1 MQQMNRQKSL
11 SKTIYY
17 VCAVDISKFDGQR
30 THILEVVSAWHRA
43 GVDVTLFLP
52 QFSAQRESLSFSHQ
66 YLSVRIGNNLKFI
79 EYEIRLG
86 FSLFRSIIKKRPDVI
101 YIRKGFLT
109 IFPVFLSRLFSI
121 KCVLEVNGLVGEEVY
136 LGHGFPAFVSRIFAI
151 PEWITYRLT
160 DKIITV
166 TDGLK
171 QVICNMHNIDEAR
184 IRVISNGVNT
194 ERFKPVIREEDG
206 IIYLGYIGNLVPW
219 SGLDYMLRSLPLV
232 IREYPQL
239 KFLIVG
245 TGRYMSYLKDL
256 ATELEI
262 NQQIIFT
269 GSVPSA
275 KVPEYITRCHICYLP
290 ARRLRNARIG
300 ISPLKI
306 YEYLAC
312 GIPVIVTDINGLEF
326 ITTQG
331 VGLVVEPESS
341 SALTKAT
348 IELLGNPE
356 LRSEMSRKGRK
367 LVEKEFSWEKISA
380 DILNVI
386 QTMNKKNISY

>member
-1 MQQMNRQKSL
+1 
-11 SKTIYY
+11 
-17 VCAVDISKFDGQR
+17 
-30 THILEVVSAWHRA
+30 
-43 GVDVTLFLP
+43 
-52 QFSAQRESLSFSHQ
+52 
-66 YLSVRIGNNLKFI
+66 
-79 EYEIRLG
+79 
-86 FSLFRSIIKKRPDVI
+86 
-101 YIRKGFLT
+101 
-109 IFPVFLSRLFSI
+109 
-121 KCVLEVNGLVGEEVY
+121 
-136 LGHGFPAFVSRIFAI
+136 
-151 PEWITYRLT
+151 
-160 DKIITV
+160 
-166 TDGLK
+166 
-171 QVICNMHNIDEAR
+171 MHNIDEAR

-386 QTMNKKNISY
+386 QTMNKKNKSY

>member
-1 MQQMNRQKSL
+1 
-11 SKTIYY
+11 
-17 VCAVDISKFDGQR
+17 
-30 THILEVVSAWHRA
+30 VSAWHRA

-52 QFSAQRESLSFSHQ
+52 QFSAHREPLNISHQ
-66 YLSVRIGNNLKFI
+66 YLSVWIHNNLKFI
-79 EYEIRLG
+79 EFELRLG
-86 FSLFRSIIKKRPDVI
+86 MFLFLSILKKRPDVI

-109 IFPVFLSRLFSI
+109 ILPVFLSRLFNI

-136 LGHGFPAFVSRIFAI
+136 LGYGIPAFVSRIFTI
-151 PEWITYRLT
+151 PEWITYRLA

-171 QVICNMHNIDEAR
+171 QVICKLHNIDEVR
-184 IRVISNGVNT
+184 ISVISNGVNT
-194 ERFKPVIREEDG
+194 ERFKPANKKEDG

-245 TGRYMSYLKDL
+245 TGRYMKYLQDL
-256 ATELEI
+256 SAELNI
-262 NQQIIFT
+262 NQHVIFT
-269 GSVPSA
+269 GSVPPA
-275 KVPEYITRCHICYLP
+275 QVPEYIIRCHICYLP
-290 ARRLRNARIG
+290 ALRQRNARIG

-326 ITTQG
+326 ITT
-331 VGLVVEPESS
+331 
-341 SALTKAT
+341 
-348 IELLGNPE
+348 
-356 LRSEMSRKGRK
+356 
-367 LVEKEFSWEKISA
+367 
-380 DILNVI
+380 
-386 QTMNKKNISY
+386 